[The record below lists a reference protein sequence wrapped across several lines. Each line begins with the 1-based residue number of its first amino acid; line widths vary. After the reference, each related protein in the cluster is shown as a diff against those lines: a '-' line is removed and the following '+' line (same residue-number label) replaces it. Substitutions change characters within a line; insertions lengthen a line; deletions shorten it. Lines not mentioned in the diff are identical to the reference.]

1 MNKKHLFAFLK
12 DQNSPTLLRF
22 LETAYNALGTDQ
34 RYAVFGKALEKI
46 KPPPVR
52 GQSLLKEVKQFQRD
66 SLAGKYYAPFD
77 INSKNYMHVPEETHA
92 WFERMGD
99 LLAAS
104 VRLSQQGDHVQAVA
118 CFRILYEL
126 VAAMES
132 GNDNIVFAD
141 EYGDWMIPGDPKPR
155 IAAYLASLAATAT
168 PEDYA
173 AAALPLIRD
182 DSIRSFSNKTYSTAI
197 RLANKA
203 QKAHLN
209 SEVQRLEIRTGPRS
223 RT

>member
-1 MNKKHLFAFLK
+1 MNKEHLFAFLK
-12 DQNSPTLLRF
+12 DQKSPALLRF
-22 LETAYNALGTDQ
+22 LETAYDVMKTDQ
-34 RYAVFGKALEKI
+34 RYAVFDKALTKI

-52 GQSLLKEVKQFQRD
+52 GRSLLKEVQQFQRD

-77 INSKNYMHVPEETHA
+77 INSKNYRHIPEETHA

-99 LLAAS
+99 LLAES

-118 CFRILYEL
+118 CFRILYQL
-126 VAAMES
+126 VETMES
-132 GNDNIVFAD
+132 GAEIVFAD
-141 EYGDWMIPGDPKPR
+141 EYGDWMIPGEPKQR
-155 IAAYLASLAATAT
+155 ITAYLTSLAATAT

-182 DSIRSFSNKTYSTAI
+182 DSIKSFSNKTYNTAI
-197 RLANKA
+197 RAANKA
-203 QKAHLN
+203 QKAHLK
-209 SEVQRLEIRTGPRS
+209 SEVQRLEIPTKPKS